1 VRRSMREGAEER
13 ALHLVAAASRAV
25 RDAGPACGRELAA
38 CEDELGYLEA
48 EALRGAGRI
57 DQAVAAYRALNRP
70 GAPPA
75 MRQNALYAAAEL
87 ERRRGRTRA
96 ACADYEGAL
105 TAAPRGALREEALV
119 GAMECAEELG
129 DRARAAALGRKYLAE
144 FPDGRAAPD
153 ARRSIAGAL
162 RP

>member
-1 VRRSMREGAEER
+1 MREGAEER

-105 TAAPRGALREEALV
+105 GAAPRGALREEALV

-153 ARRSIAGAL
+153 ARRSIAGAP